1 MAECREVQ
9 SDGALEPVVL
19 TVLPGVTLMA
29 CSTDRFKVG
38 LLSMTMPLPIRR
50 EDAPAASLLMSVLRR
65 GTERYPSMELIN
77 RRLDELY
84 ATPCNI
90 RNGSTGS
97 AQCLGFSAELLGQRF
112 LLDDT
117 PLTEEVLSLIMQ
129 MLCHPLK
136 DADGLLNARYVE
148 AEKKNIS
155 DAVRALINRPS
166 AYALSRFY
174 DIFNE
179 QYEHGHLLC
188 GSVAQIE
195 AVTREQ
201 MAAVHER
208 MLCRAPIRFFYIGNE
223 DPQVLAALLARTLE
237 RELPARFATGAAVAQ
252 EDFRLPVLKAQPLR
266 RVDEEMPVGQSHLI
280 LGYRTGIRLGDPEF
294 YAMMLCNEILGSS
307 PVSRLFTQV
316 REERSLCYS
325 CSSDY
330 VIDRGDVIISCGIDK
345 DSRDEAEQAIRE
357 QVEVMRTGAFTDA
370 ELEAARQL
378 LLATYAQLI
387 DSTKAIGGFYTTR
400 QLLGVSQTIEDC
412 RAAFAAVTREQVIAA
427 ARRMTPDTVYF
438 LRGMGAAQGEEEYEE
453 E

>member
-1 MAECREVQ
+1 MAERREVQ
-9 SDGALEPVVL
+9 SNKASEPVVL

-29 CSTDRFKVG
+29 CPTDRFKVG

-112 LLDDT
+112 LPDDT

-129 MLCHPLK
+129 MLCHPIR
-136 DADGLLNARYVE
+136 DVDGLLNARYVE

-155 DAVRALINRPS
+155 DAVRSLINRPS

-208 MLCRAPIRFFYIGNE
+208 MLYRAPIRFFYIGNE
-223 DPQVLAALLARTLE
+223 DPQALAALLARTLE
-237 RELPARFATGAAVAQ
+237 RELPARFAAGASVAQ
-252 EDFRLPVLKAQPLR
+252 ENFRLPVLKAQSLR

-345 DSRDEAEQAIRE
+345 DSRDEAEQAILE

-378 LLATYAQLI
+378 LLATYAQLT
-387 DSTKAIGGFYTTR
+387 DSTKAIASFYTSR
-400 QLLGVSQTIEDC
+400 HLLDVTQTIDDC
-412 RAAFAAVTREQVIAA
+412 RAAFLTVTREQVVAA
-427 ARRMTPDTVYF
+427 ARKMMPDTVYF
-438 LRGMGAAQGEEEYEE
+438 LRGTGATQEEEEYEE